1 MTDARAR
8 VQRVCVVGLGKLGAC
23 IAAALASRGFDVVG
37 TDVDPSKA
45 DALRQRR
52 APVEEPGLQE
62 MIERGSSRLQATSD
76 WDEAV
81 AQSDAAFFVP
91 ATPSL
96 PDGSFSND
104 FLLQA
109 LRAIGEEVA
118 RQEKSRYLFVV
129 NSTVTPGSCDSVF
142 KPLLEETLNGKYG
155 EDFGLCYNPE
165 FIALG
170 DVIRGLLEPDFVL
183 IGESDELSGR
193 RLEDVYARFCTNN
206 PPIIRMSNVNAELA
220 KISVNCFVTMKVSF
234 VNQLTAV
241 AARLPGADARVI
253 LEAIGRDRR
262 IGAAYLKPG
271 LGYGGP
277 CFPRDNRLFQYVAR
291 VAGAEAALAE
301 AADRINEQV
310 NQRLFE
316 TVRAHAHVGEAVAV
330 LGLAYKPGTNVIE
343 CSPGVWLCEQL
354 AQEGWSVLAHDY
366 AAGETA
372 ARTLSNGRVRVCSDP
387 QQIFQE
393 GCRTLVVTCPWPAY
407 RDLFAKAGPLL
418 QPGSVVIDPWAFLK
432 ESVSQARQV
441 VHVAVLA

>member
-37 TDVDPSKA
+37 TDVDPSKV

-109 LRAIGEEVA
+109 LRAVGGKVA
-118 RQEKSRYLFVV
+118 SQKKSRYLFVV
-129 NSTVTPGSCDSVF
+129 NSTVTPGSCDTGL
-142 KPLLEETLNGKYG
+142 KPLLEETLNGKCG

-206 PPIIRMSNVNAELA
+206 PPIIRMSNLNAELA

-241 AARLPGADARVI
+241 TARLPGADARVI
-253 LEAIGRDRR
+253 LEAIGQDRR
-262 IGAAYLKPG
+262 IGAAY
-271 LGYGGP
+271 
-277 CFPRDNRLFQYVAR
+277 
-291 VAGAEAALAE
+291 
-301 AADRINEQV
+301 
-310 NQRLFE
+310 
-316 TVRAHAHVGEAVAV
+316 
-330 LGLAYKPGTNVIE
+330 
-343 CSPGVWLCEQL
+343 
-354 AQEGWSVLAHDY
+354 
-366 AAGETA
+366 
-372 ARTLSNGRVRVCSDP
+372 
-387 QQIFQE
+387 
-393 GCRTLVVTCPWPAY
+393 
-407 RDLFAKAGPLL
+407 
-418 QPGSVVIDPWAFLK
+418 
-432 ESVSQARQV
+432 
-441 VHVAVLA
+441 